1 MAGYKKQFSRVLSVT
16 SAKKNLCSS
25 RIIKIDNLKNYSLDK
40 KSNELEKLKKMHNK
54 KDHS

>member
-40 KSNELEKLKKMHNK
+40 KSNELEKLKKNA
-54 KDHS
+54 